1 MKKVELYI
9 VPYAKDNEIKTRLVV
24 DGNKIDSKDNRLTN
38 LVVYQPMRKWLNP
51 YKKKLFVWDG
61 LLAEIIDEFNEKSIH
76 FFFSGCKAD
85 FTIFK
90 KCILLQQAILNRN
103 GGGVEVI
110 FDFTDTCNPRNTIKE
125 MVDILDDLRV
135 EADNWGEDEIIKE
148 IDSVKDVIY
157 SCTITLEADYIASF
171 TSFESLLQNH
181 KVSLREDSDLTV
193 IPVDGSTSVSNI
205 RHFLTTLQ
213 EKNEATKKYL
223 VINIS
228 TRDNEMLFDAIVSV
242 NDIGD
247 SNVKYIENDGQNYIL
262 EIVKMYYLAVF
273 PTAKQKIVE
282 ILHMFPD
289 HDTNIFLIDI
299 SDRIDDL
306 FCIRI
311 K

>member
-1 MKKVELYI
+1 MKKIELYI
-9 VPYAKDNEIKTRLVV
+9 VPHTKDNEVKTRLVV

-61 LLAEIIDEFNEKSIH
+61 LLSEIIEEFNDKSIH
-76 FFFSGCKAD
+76 FLFSGCKAD

-90 KCILLQQAILNRN
+90 KCILLQQAKLNRN
-103 GGGVEVI
+103 GGAVDVV

-125 MVDILDDLRV
+125 MIDILDDLRV

-148 IDSVKDVIY
+148 IDSVKDDIC
-157 SCTITLEADYIASF
+157 SCDITMKADYLASSA
-171 TSFESLLQNH
+171 SFESLLHNY

-193 IPVDGSTSVSNI
+193 IPVDGSVSVSNI
-205 RHFLTTLQ
+205 RQFLSSLLV
-213 EKNEATKKYL
+213 KNETNKKYL

-228 TRDNEMLFDAIVSV
+228 TRDNETLFDTVVSL
-242 NDIGD
+242 NGTGD
-247 SNVKYIENDGQNYIL
+247 SNIKYIENDGENYFL
-262 EIVKMYYLAVF
+262 EIVKMYYLVAF
-273 PTAKQKIVE
+273 PVVKQKTVE

-289 HDTNIFLIDI
+289 HDTNSFLIDI

-306 FCIRI
+306 FCISH